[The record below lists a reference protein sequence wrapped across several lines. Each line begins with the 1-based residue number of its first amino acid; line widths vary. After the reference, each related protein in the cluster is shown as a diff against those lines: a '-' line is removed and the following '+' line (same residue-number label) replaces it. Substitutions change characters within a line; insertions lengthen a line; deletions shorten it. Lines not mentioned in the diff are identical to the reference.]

1 MAHTVPRPL
10 LLIGM
15 GALSS
20 LLFLSLLSGM
30 PAAIILSFFCQAPL
44 FYVALTQGAR
54 DAIASVLSACLCA
67 ALLLDVG
74 VGFVFFFLFGA
85 PCLLLS
91 HVLLSRAPGRKKES
105 KAASLVLIQQLYSLL
120 LMTFLFGM
128 VEISLRN
135 GIVDQLMPLLSK
147 APFKNVIPHLSAD
160 VVAQGLRIMP
170 GFALLWTMM
179 ATFVSGALVHTLLTK
194 WRLSLVKKSFRL
206 EKLNLP
212 LWPWILL
219 VVSGLATIFFRKI
232 FLGPFCANVLLVL
245 MMVFLVQGVSIMH
258 AFCLGRPHGAG
269 LLWIFYAFVVFFQE
283 LALVVVV
290 MGILEPWLQMRRRIE
305 IKMRRK
311 K

>member
-20 LLFLSLLSGM
+20 LLFLSLLSGI
-30 PAAIILSFFCQAPL
+30 PAAVILSFCCQAPL
-44 FYVALTQGAR
+44 FYVALTQGTR
-54 DAIASVLSACLCA
+54 DTFASVLAACLCT

-74 VGFVFFFLFGA
+74 VGFVFFLVFGV

-91 HVLLSRAPGRKKES
+91 KVLLSRAPGRQKES
-105 KAASLVLIQQLYSLL
+105 KVATLVLVQQLYSLL
-120 LMTFLFGM
+120 LMTLLFGM

-135 GIVDQLMPLLSK
+135 GLVAQVMPLLSK
-147 APFKNVIPHLSAD
+147 PPFKNLIPNLSPD
-160 VVAQGLRIMP
+160 MLTQFLRIMP

-194 WRLSLVKKSFRL
+194 WDLSLVKKPLRL

-212 LWPWILL
+212 LCPWILL
-219 VVSGLATIFFRKI
+219 VVSALATIFFHKI

-245 MMVFLVQGVSIMH
+245 MIVFLVQGVSIMH

-269 LLWIFYAFVVFFQE
+269 LLWIFYAFMVFFQE
-283 LALVVVV
+283 LGLVVVV

-305 IKMRRK
+305 IKTRREK
-311 K
+311 